1 MASMQDMKRR
11 REGIRKIHQMTKA
24 MQLVSTV
31 KFQKARKQEEKTRAY
46 FQSMRDITAFLWA
59 KLDAENN
66 LFLRKIESRIQDVV
80 VITSDRGM
88 AGGYNSHVVHL
99 AEETARSGKET
110 IFYVF
115 GKKGKELLK
124 QKGLHLAEQMPDASE
139 KMAESDKRQAGAEY
153 ENAKKIAE
161 ELWKRYQEGACG
173 SVWLIYTEFR
183 NAITQVPQKIR
194 LLPPEPGAE
203 RQWGPNEEIPKGEI
217 LEVSEKEM
225 IPTVLETEP
234 SEEAFLEQLMP
245 VYLAGMLYGAWTEA
259 MASENGARMQAMDLA
274 TQNAEEMLTRL
285 VLQYNRI
292 RQGNITREL
301 TEIVAG
307 GES

>member
-31 KFQKARKQEEKTRAY
+31 KFQKTRKQEEKTRAY
-46 FQSMRDITAFLWA
+46 FQSLRDITAFFWE

-66 LFLRKIESRIQDVV
+66 LFLNINKSNIQDIV

-99 AEETARSGKET
+99 AEEAALSGKET
-110 IFYVF
+110 VFYVF

-124 QKGLHLAEQMPDASE
+124 QKGLHLADYSGEMV
-139 KMAESDKRQAGAEY
+139 ESDKRQAGLDYKKTKEM
-153 ENAKKIAE
+153 AK
-161 ELWKRYQEGACG
+161 ELWERYQEGVCG
-173 SVWLIYTEFR
+173 SIWLIYTEFR

-194 LLPPEPGAE
+194 LFPPDPGAQQ
-203 RQWGPNEEIPKGEI
+203 RQSDEAVPAV
-217 LEVSEKEM
+217 LEKEAVS
-225 IPTVLETEP
+225 TVLETEP
-234 SEEAFLEQLMP
+234 SEEAFLKQLMP
-245 VYLAGMLYGAWTEA
+245 VCLAGMLYGAWTEA
-259 MASENGARMQAMDLA
+259 AASENGARMQAMDLA